1 MQRSGRVARTNGP
14 GRRPAGAPLAAGTV
28 ALAAGA
34 LCVLG
39 PGAAARADSAPPPSS
54 TSSTP
59 STPATGTA
67 AATASPTGTAS
78 ATASPTTSASPT
90 GTSGAATDPPGSGG
104 GFTADY
110 AATPFVIKGAVGQ
123 SWIEVH
129 VPEPTVKIIQGTTY
143 YDRTTWRVVMPPGVT
158 ALVADDQGEAAICT
172 ALAGGRAADCGFGP
186 APFGTVLWVRID
198 RKVPGATGTV
208 TVRPSPA
215 VDPNPAN
222 DTAPVTTDITDA
234 PGATAG
240 TSGGGAGGAGTGGA
254 GTGGA
259 SSAGASGGTGS
270 GGTGS
275 GGTTGGGDASAS
287 GNVSGSAGGATTAP
301 AGPGALA
308 ATGAGGVPVAVGT
321 AALALAAGTVAT
333 AAARRR
339 RRGSRGAPTA

>member
-39 PGAAARADSAPPPSS
+39 PGAAARADSAPPPSA
-54 TSSTP
+54 TPSTP
-59 STPATGTA
+59 STSSTGTA

-78 ATASPTTSASPT
+78 ATASPT
-90 GTSGAATDPPGSGG
+90 GTSGAVTDPPGSGG

-110 AATPFVIKGAVGQ
+110 AATPFVIRGAVGQ

-129 VPEPTVKIIQGTTY
+129 VPEPTVKIIQGTTD

-198 RKVPGATGTV
+198 RKVPGATGSV

-234 PGATAG
+234 PGTTAG
-240 TSGGGAGGAGTGGA
+240 TSGGGTGGAGTGGT

-270 GGTGS
+270 GGT
-275 GGTTGGGDASAS
+275 TGGGDASAG
-287 GNVSGSAGGATTAP
+287 GNVSGSAGATTAP

>member
-39 PGAAARADSAPPPSS
+39 PGAAARADSAPPPSASPSTSATSS
-54 TSSTP
+54 TSST
-59 STPATGTA
+59 SSTGTA

-78 ATASPTTSASPT
+78 ATASPT
-90 GTSGAATDPPGSGG
+90 GTSGAVTDPPGSGG

-110 AATPFVIKGAVGQ
+110 AATPFVIRGAVGQ

-129 VPEPTVKIIQGTTY
+129 VPEPTVKIIQGTTD

-198 RKVPGATGTV
+198 RKVPGATGSV

-234 PGATAG
+234 PGTTAG
-240 TSGGGAGGAGTGGA
+240 TSGGGTGGAGTGGT

-270 GGTGS
+270 GGT
-275 GGTTGGGDASAS
+275 TGGGDASAG
-287 GNVSGSAGGATTAP
+287 GNVSGSAGATTAP